1 MILELYLRVNQDEA
15 GYQHSG
21 NKIQR
26 VVVELDKEQMHDFVE
41 RLNKIEKEVV
51 GLSEWI
57 SNFN

>member
-51 GLSEWI
+51 GLSE
-57 SNFN
+57 